1 VRAARLYDRTRQ
13 RFQRALLSA
22 DQLEGADSSVFNA
35 VGRKGQ
41 QAAGPLDGGSG
52 SGGNPFMQQAA
63 ATGAA
68 AAGSGEAGLEEAA
81 AAVARAA
88 AAESA
93 ADAAGPTDVFDPASW
108 DADTRKQ
115 WDAFVARSKVL
126 GWLRLVAA
134 GSRSFVTD

>member
-1 VRAARLYDRTRQ
+1 MRAARLYDRTRQ

-22 DQLEGADSSVFNA
+22 DQLEGADSSVFDA

-41 QAAGPLDGGSG
+41 QTAGPLNGGSG
-52 SGGNPFMQQAA
+52 SSGNPFMQQAA
-63 ATGAA
+63 ATGAP

-93 ADAAGPTDVFDPASW
+93 ADAAAGPTDVFDPASW
-108 DADTRKQ
+108 DEDTRKQ

-126 GWLRLVAA
+126 GGLRLV
-134 GSRSFVTD
+134 RRRQQVPCY